1 MSTTKDNV
9 DYKCNLITIGDSTV
23 GKTSLLCQY
32 MGQKNPLKQ
41 VATVGIDYFT
51 KDISIDNKNIRVR
64 FWDTAGQERY
74 RSITDNFFKNANG
87 IVLVFDIN
95 ARESFDNLKIWI
107 QSVNLKVSST
117 NIKRILLGNK
127 TDLERNVSFEEGEAF
142 AKEHGFVYFETS
154 AKENINIKH
163 AFDFLI
169 NEVYKAGILV
179 LQTENEVKKSS
190 IEFTP
195 NTQKQKVKKDCC

>member
-1 MSTTKDNV
+1 MSTPPKDNV

-51 KDISIDNKNIRVR
+51 KDIIIDNKNIRVR

-107 QSVNLKVSST
+107 QSVNLKVNNT

-154 AKENINIKH
+154 AKDNVNIQN

-169 NEVYKAGILV
+169 NEVYKAGVLV
-179 LQTENEVKKSS
+179 LQTEIEVKKAS
-190 IEFTP
+190 IDFTP
-195 NTQKQKVKKDCC
+195 IKQKKVKKECC